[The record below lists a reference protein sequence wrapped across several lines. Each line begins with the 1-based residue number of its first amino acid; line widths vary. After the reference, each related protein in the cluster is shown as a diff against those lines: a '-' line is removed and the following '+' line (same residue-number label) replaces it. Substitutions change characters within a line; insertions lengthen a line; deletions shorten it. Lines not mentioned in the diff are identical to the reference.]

1 MGSKFSAKRGLPVI
15 AVIAALAALAGP
27 GVASAKNGK
36 TPPGQAKKAPA
47 VPALQAPA
55 VPALI
60 TGQGIVASWAEDA
73 SWAES

>member
-27 GVASAKNGK
+27 GVASAKYGK
-36 TPPGQAKKAPA
+36 TPPGQAK
-47 VPALQAPA
+47 QAPA